1 MDSFIPMGGVQLPAF
16 QRRLSR
22 LYNDTK
28 KSSDF
33 VKEPIHHAEADPE
46 IKALHRKLRI
56 QKDRLVTW
64 GLEWS
69 DPNQSAAEVLIDSS
83 LNKAGLSEVV
93 GSIMSTIKDI
103 LAEAEPLYNSSRR
116 LVGEKVDPEEAAKKG
131 EKIRMVV
138 WDKNKFED
146 LIRDLTTSID
156 TLYDLSRTRS
166 SQASAALRQKIPA
179 PSPAPEDLRPFESS
193 RIQTPRQIDPKSLTN
208 LRSLQA
214 EPMSELSEKERPRE
228 IVFMSKQAYAELTQ
242 STAGGRPQPHAPL
255 LLEYASFDPI
265 YSMTG
270 ISPPMGRFEKIS
282 AGLQQE
288 SQRSPGSWTG
298 LPRLLGYF
306 EDMDNSRFGL
316 VYQFPRTFNPVTYEH
331 LTQNPLYNLC
341 SLSDLLA
348 RPDFEPKL
356 EAKFRLAANLANTV
370 FDMHA
375 RGITHGNL
383 VSDNIS
389 FCNAVGTDPE
399 VSGITQG
406 EVDIRRPLI
415 SSFDIFSD
423 PQSQDSPKTFSL
435 YKHPL
440 DPRNTAQSPLANNA
454 DSKTFD
460 LYSLAMILLSV
471 GLWTKLENL
480 VPNTGTPALPE
491 SVLEQL
497 AIRCGS
503 LYMKAVQTCW
513 NAVDQEITGGQT
525 TEQIVS
531 RAQFKASR
539 YLEACCI
546 LDGVSNLEERLGDEL
561 GEPRPEPVQPATAAG
576 PSAQKSEE
584 GSPSTQKAERKPGK
598 RGAVESIQEEAQA
611 ESQTEGSVKSSK
623 KMRLYP
629 HVPLP
634 PDIIEKWNTVFMPQ
648 INSALRHFYR
658 KHPESVEISLESI
671 GESPQQTRPTV
682 LVVCT
687 SVGKVKAILRKKLGN
702 LFDGT
707 AGVALK
713 VCRGQVLRSRK
724 LPTRSMAK
732 SVDEG
737 QQEVV
742 AANPGFQERPRNG
755 ASIGAWIGDR
765 HLPPVSLGGV
775 IMVDKKQ
782 YGMTVHHMLDDPD
795 QVAQAAGG
803 QEGPPRSMAGPQSSL
818 AAWYAEQY
826 EHSDP
831 DPDSGSEAYY
841 ACEFSDSDADTL
853 SESAITS
860 DYSDEG
866 DEEDQEEE
874 DEQYTEPGDI
884 PGVEPGCGEGYIIT
898 QPALD
903 DVPEGFYPSAETE
916 DEDHLDSC
924 SVGEVYAS
932 SGIRRRTE
940 NGLLHE
946 IDWALFE
953 FNEDRTPEGNLI
965 PALTPAP
972 KSERWQRQQQQ
983 RRRRMSWESE
993 PADNEGSGDDNDEF
1007 VHPTSIV
1014 PSSSL
1019 PGLEVQCMAR
1029 TSGLQSGQILQA
1041 IASVRIYG
1049 RVSPSHIYQVAGTPP
1064 PPGSR
1069 QRQPPPPTPP
1079 LPMGIPGD
1087 SGAWVVDREQ
1097 GAVCGH
1103 ILAWSER
1110 KRVAYICPM
1119 DVLMLDIAETLEAN
1133 EIRLPGGEII
1143 FSRRPSSI
1151 LTTGTATTTAWE
1163 KMKKRASSGGGS
1175 SIVRMSTQ
1183 SSRLSRASGL
1193 SRLSSQRWSEEPDD
1207 EEDDNYCGEDDTAPP
1222 MQQNRQ
1228 SVRTVRSSRLSQR
1241 SLSYLSHPSQR
1252 RRRQQQ
1258 QQQQDD
1264 DDDDGD
1270 GVGTLAVT
1278 AQGGKK
1284 KSARHDHNNN
1294 DDDSYDE
1301 GVEVESPPT
1310 KEFRDM
1316 QLSEK
1321 DVPVGMMRWVA

>member
-1 MDSFIPMGGVQLPAF
+1 MDSFIPTGGVQLPAF

-33 VKEPIHHAEADPE
+33 VKEPIHHPEADPE

-69 DPNQSAAEVLIDSS
+69 DPNQSAEVLIDSS
-83 LNKAGLSEVV
+83 LSKAGLSEVV

-103 LAEAEPLYNSSRR
+103 LAEAEPLWHSSRR
-116 LVGEKVDPEEAAKKG
+116 LVGEKVDPEAEAAKKG

-138 WDKNKFED
+138 WDKNRFED

-166 SQASAALRQKIPA
+166 SQASAALRQRMPA
-179 PSPAPEDLRPFESS
+179 PAPAPEDLRPFESS

-214 EPMSELSEKERPRE
+214 EPMTERAERERPRE
-228 IVFMSKQAYAELTQ
+228 IVFMNKQAYAELTQ
-242 STAGGRPQPHAPL
+242 STSGGRQPHAPL
-255 LLEYASFDPI
+255 LLEYAPFDPI

-270 ISPPMGRFEKIS
+270 ISPPMGRFEKVS
-282 AGLQQE
+282 TGLQQE
-288 SQRSPGSWTG
+288 PQRSPGSWTG

-316 VYQFPRTFNPVTYEH
+316 VYQFPRTFNPVTFEH

-383 VSDNIS
+383 ICENIS

-423 PQSQDSPKTFSL
+423 PQSQDAPRPFSL

-440 DPRNTAQSPLANNA
+440 DPRNSAQSPLAGNA

-480 VPNTGTPALPE
+480 VPSTGSPTLPE

-513 NAVDQEITGGQT
+513 NAVDQEIAGSHT

-561 GEPRPEPVQPATAAG
+561 GEPRPEPVQPAPAG
-576 PSAQKSEE
+576 PSLQKSE
-584 GSPSTQKAERKPGK
+584 GSPSSQKAESKPER
-598 RGAVESIQEEAQA
+598 RGAAESSSQEEAQA
-611 ESQTEGSVKSSK
+611 ESQPEESVRPSK

-658 KHPESVEISLESI
+658 KNPESVEISLESI

-687 SVGKVKAILRKKLGN
+687 SVGKVKAILKKKLGD

-724 LPTRSMAK
+724 LLSRSMAK

-737 QQEVV
+737 RGEEVV

-765 HLPPVSLGGV
+765 HLPPVSLGGM
-775 IMVDKKQ
+775 IMVDDRQ

-795 QVAQAAGG
+795 QVLQAGTGG
-803 QEGPPRSMAGPQSSL
+803 PSRSMAGPRSSL

-826 EHSDP
+826 EHSEP
-831 DPDSGSEAYY
+831 DQDSGSGVY
-841 ACEFSDSDADTL
+841 ACEFSDSDSDTL

-866 DEEDQEEE
+866 EGEEAEEEEEEE
-874 DEQYTEPGDI
+874 DEQFTEPGDI
-884 PGVEPGCGEGYIIT
+884 PGVEPGCGDGYIIT

-916 DEDHLDSC
+916 DEDHLDTY

-953 FNEDRTPEGNLI
+953 FNEDRAPEGNLI

-972 KSERWQRQQQQ
+972 KSD
-983 RRRRMSWESE
+983 RRRGRGRGQMLWEGDPAGDSE
-993 PADNEGSGDDNDEF
+993 DREVSF

-1029 TSGLQSGQILQA
+1029 TSGLQSGRILPA
-1041 IASVRIYG
+1041 IASVKIYG
-1049 RVSPSHIYQVAGTPP
+1049 RVSPSHIYQVAGAHAPH
-1064 PPGSR
+1064 PGPR
-1069 QRQPPPPTPP
+1069 RPA

-1119 DVLMLDIAETLEAN
+1119 DVLVLDIAETLEAD
-1133 EIRLPGGEII
+1133 EIRLPGGEVI
-1143 FSRRPSSI
+1143 FSRRPSPTS
-1151 LTTGTATTTAWE
+1151 TARE
-1163 KMKKRASSGGGS
+1163 KRRSA
-1175 SIVRMSTQ
+1175 RTSTQ
-1183 SSRLSRASGL
+1183 SSGRLGRASGL
-1193 SRLSSQRWSEEPDD
+1193 SRRLSEWGLGSGPDAGENEDEDEVEVDGAVASPLQRKRLSSS
-1207 EEDDNYCGEDDTAPP
+1207 A
-1222 MQQNRQ
+1222 Q
-1228 SVRTVRSSRLSQR
+1228 SSRSRVGQRSSYLALSP
-1241 SLSYLSHPSQR
+1241 LPP
-1252 RRRQQQ
+1252 QQQ
-1258 QQQQDD
+1258 QQQQEEEGDD
-1264 DDDDGD
+1264 DDDALDP
-1270 GVGTLAVT
+1270 
-1278 AQGGKK
+1278 AQGRKK
-1284 KSARHDHNNN
+1284 KTARRGRDDDDDSN

-1301 GVEVESPPT
+1301 GVEVGLPPA
-1310 KEFRDM
+1310 KALKDM
-1316 QLSEK
+1316 RLSEQ
-1321 DVPVGMMRWVA
+1321 DVPVGRMGWVA